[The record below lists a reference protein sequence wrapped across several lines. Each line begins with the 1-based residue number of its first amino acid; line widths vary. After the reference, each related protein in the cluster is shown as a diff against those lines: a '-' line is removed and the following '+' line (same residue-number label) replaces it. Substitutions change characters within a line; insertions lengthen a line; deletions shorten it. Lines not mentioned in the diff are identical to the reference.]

1 MLARLAAFVVW
12 ALVAATAVFWGL
24 RMLVRPQSAPAYTV
38 AVGDAGAMRGDLAK
52 LLGATPSAPGA
63 TQAAPA
69 PELASRFKLLGV
81 MAGKQRDGSGFALI
95 AVDAKPARAFPVG
108 AKLDGELVLQSV
120 SLRTASI
127 GPAQGTAAVT
137 LEVPALPSAATG
149 TLPGVGDAVKFGA
162 GSAMPA
168 PPATLPPAA
177 SPQPPAPLPL
187 PTVGR
192 PALPGSPT
200 VSPDLAPVPPGANT
214 RTPGLTNR

>member
-24 RMLVRPQSAPAYTV
+24 RMLVSPQSAPAYTV
-38 AVGDAGAMRGDLAK
+38 SVGDAGALRGDLAK
-52 LLGATPSAPGA
+52 LLGATPSSPGA
-63 TQAAPA
+63 AQAAPA

-168 PPATLPPAA
+168 PPPPA

-187 PTVGR
+187 PAVGR

>member
-24 RMLVRPQSAPAYTV
+24 RMLVRPQIAPAYTV
-38 AVGDAGAMRGDLAK
+38 SVGDAGALRGDLAK
-52 LLGATPSAPGA
+52 LLGATPSSPGA
-63 TQAAPA
+63 AQAAPT

-168 PPATLPPAA
+168 PPPPA

-187 PTVGR
+187 PAVGR